1 MTATPILQTI
11 QLKKYYQQGE
21 HITKALDGIDL
32 SINRGEF
39 VAIIGTSGSGKSTLL
54 HILGSVDRA
63 DSGSILVN
71 SSEITQLSPTQ
82 AALYRRRHAGIIYQF
97 FNLIPTLNLQDNI
110 QLPLALDGRKPD
122 LAQFQ
127 EIIRILQLEDVL
139 DHYPSQ
145 VSGGQQQR
153 AAVARCLLMEPD
165 LILADE
171 PTGNLD
177 RHNAREIVDLLKSAA
192 HRFGQTVVMV
202 THDESAALQADHL
215 IRMEDGHIVLDER
228 RKTS

>member
-1 MTATPILQTI
+1 MSSVLCTHVSRTYGQDGSAVR
-11 QLKKYYQQGE
+11 
-21 HITKALDGIDL
+21 ALDDVTFSL
-32 SINRGEF
+32 EKGELT
-39 VAIIGTSGSGKSTLL
+39 IICGPSGSGKSTLL

-71 SSEITQLSPTQ
+71 GSEITQLSPTK

>member
-1 MTATPILQTI
+1 MSSVLCTHVSRTYGQDGSAVR
-11 QLKKYYQQGE
+11 
-21 HITKALDGIDL
+21 ALDDVTFSL
-32 SINRGEF
+32 EKGELT
-39 VAIIGTSGSGKSTLL
+39 IICGPSGSGKSTLL

>member
-1 MTATPILQTI
+1 MSSVLCTHVSRTYGQDGSAVR
-11 QLKKYYQQGE
+11 
-21 HITKALDGIDL
+21 ALDDVTFSL
-32 SINRGEF
+32 EKGELT
-39 VAIIGTSGSGKSTLL
+39 IICGPSGSGKSTLL

-71 SSEITQLSPTQ
+71 GSEITQLSPTM

>member
-1 MTATPILQTI
+1 MSSVLCTHVSRTYGQDGSAVR
-11 QLKKYYQQGE
+11 
-21 HITKALDGIDL
+21 ALDDVTFSL
-32 SINRGEF
+32 EKGELT
-39 VAIIGTSGSGKSTLL
+39 IICGPSGSGKSTLL

-71 SSEITQLSPTQ
+71 GSEITQLSPTQ

>member
-1 MTATPILQTI
+1 MSSVLCTHVSRTYGQDGSAVR
-11 QLKKYYQQGE
+11 
-21 HITKALDGIDL
+21 ALDDVTFSL
-32 SINRGEF
+32 EKGELT
-39 VAIIGTSGSGKSTLL
+39 IICGPSGSGKSTLL

-71 SSEITQLSPTQ
+71 GSEITQLSPTQ

-97 FNLIPTLNLQDNI
+97 FNLIPTLNLRDNI
-110 QLPLALDGRKPD
+110 QLPLTLDGRKPD

>member
-1 MTATPILQTI
+1 MSSVLCTHVSRTYGQDGSAVR
-11 QLKKYYQQGE
+11 
-21 HITKALDGIDL
+21 ALDDVTFSL
-32 SINRGEF
+32 EKGELT
-39 VAIIGTSGSGKSTLL
+39 IICGPSGSGKSTLL

-71 SSEITQLSPTQ
+71 GSEITQLSPTQ

-192 HRFGQTVVMV
+192 HRFGQAVVMV